1 MLRMLLL
8 LPLLL
13 FAARTLAD
21 VQINVVGL
29 FNDKAVLVIDGGKP
43 QTLSVGKVSPEGVR
57 LVSADSRRAVIEVNG
72 KQRELGM
79 GQAVSVSGNSAPAQ
93 TSVTLYANPQ
103 GHFLT
108 EGSINGRPVKM
119 LVDTGAS
126 AVAISG
132 DQAKRLGIDYQKGET
147 GIVSTAAGPVKSYAV
162 TLASLKIGSVTLN
175 QVAAL
180 VIDGASPPVVLL
192 GMSALNRMQMTHEGM
207 ALTLTKRY

>member
-1 MLRMLLL
+1 MLRVILL

-13 FAARTLAD
+13 FAARSLAD

-207 ALTLTKRY
+207 ALTLTKKY

>member
-1 MLRMLLL
+1 MLRVMLM

-13 FAARTLAD
+13 FAAGTLAD

-207 ALTLTKRY
+207 ALTLTKKY